1 MSLLSKVSRSI
12 SNKRNMSSKTTLE
25 DLFRPPI
32 LRPFS
37 GTLDKTLFSKS
48 IPLAAATINNNKN
61 ISRFRNELRK
71 SNAILNVERISPIAS
86 HPDVTFASQG
96 TKCLLLDP
104 SIKVDEP
111 LTWGDMVREG
121 VQNDE
126 LAIIPYELKLGYDY
140 FGFLDVITSILPE
153 DLHGEIPSGF
163 NVAGH
168 VAHLNLREQYHP
180 YKKIIGEILM
190 DKNPAIRTV
199 INKVDNVG
207 NESEFRTFA
216 YEVLAG
222 PDDLDVEVK
231 ENECIF
237 HFDYSKVYWNSKL
250 ESEHTRLI
258 KTFQPGEVVCDV
270 MGGIGPFAVP
280 AGKRGVFVWAN
291 DKNPESYK
299 YLTEAIKRNKVGQYV
314 RPFNEDGRTF
324 IHQAADSVY
333 EASKAGDHVLVQS
346 KVKRSRSD
354 NPANEKNLPAPQKIP
369 VPSTIAHFVMNL
381 PASAY
386 TFVHHYR
393 GIYAGKEGLFAPHT
407 SVKLPLVHVHC
418 FALKSDDEIPLLDIC
433 ERLTSELGTK
443 MIPGDAENDG
453 EVSIHN
459 VRDVAP
465 AKRMW
470 CASFRIPREVAFAPR
485 T

>member
-1 MSLLSKVSRSI
+1 M
-12 SNKRNMSSKTTLE
+12 TTSATPVAE
-25 DLFRPPI
+25 LFRPPI
-32 LRPFS
+32 LRPFT
-37 GTLDKTLFSKS
+37 GTLDKSLFSKS
-48 IPLAAATINNNKN
+48 IPLAAVFINNNKN
-61 ISRFRNELRK
+61 ISRFRNDLRK
-71 SNAILNVERISPIAS
+71 SNEILDVERISPVAP
-86 HPDVTFASQG
+86 HPDATLAAQG
-96 TKCLLLDP
+96 KKCLLLDP
-104 SIKVDEP
+104 SVKAEEP
-111 LTWGDMVREG
+111 STWSAVLKAAVEK
-121 VQNDE
+121 DE
-126 LAIIPYELKLGYDY
+126 LGVIPYELKLGYDY

-168 VAHLNLREQYHP
+168 VAHLNLREPYHP
-180 YKKIIGEILM
+180 YKKIIGDILV
-190 DKNPAIRTV
+190 DKNSAIRTV

-207 NESEFRTFA
+207 TGSEFRTFA

-258 KTFQPGEVVCDV
+258 RSFQPGEVVCDV

-280 AGKRGVFVWAN
+280 AGKKGVFVWAN

-299 YLTEAIKRNKVGQYV
+299 YLEEAIKRNKVGNYV

-333 EASKAGDHVLVQS
+333 EASKAGDHVLVES
-346 KVKRSRSD
+346 KVKRHRSD
-354 NPANEKNLPAPQKIP
+354 NPTGEKKRPAREKIP
-369 VPSTIAHFVMNL
+369 VPATISHFVMNL
-381 PASAY
+381 PASAC

-393 GIYAGKEGLFAPHT
+393 GVYAGREELFTPHT
-407 SVKLPLVHVHC
+407 DAKLPLVHVHC
-418 FALKSDDEIPLLDIC
+418 FALKSDDEVPLLDIC
-433 ERLTSELGTK
+433 ERLTSELGAK
-443 MIPGDAENDG
+443 MVPGDAENPR

-470 CASFRIPREVAFAPR
+470 CASFRIPPEVAFAPLA
-485 T
+485 